1 MHATN
6 NQLQLL
12 DIAGNSERST
22 LSLDLAVN
30 ASSISVGS
38 TVGFSTFEGAPIGV
52 GSTGYV
58 RIQDEV
64 IGYRSVGN
72 GTLDDL
78 VRGVDSTLTTP
89 YSSGDH
95 VEKYELN
102 GVSLRRI
109 NTNHQISAIDIGLNS
124 YYVGF
129 NTTSGGK
136 DRSIDATANPEL
148 SFTDSG
154 FAGGEVAK
162 ASRNIQFEQLTPC
175 YNIVT
180 PSPLTSVK
188 GSIRTV
194 TGTSVDGNEVSFQDK
209 GFQPVELNN
218 LNTLNSPRLV
228 CSQINETTY
237 LGNIERNKS
246 FTTGIT
252 LSTQNQNVS
261 PIIYTDV
268 AYTQFG
274 TNMIDKPVSDYATNA
289 EVKSHDND
297 PHAAVYV
304 SQLVK
309 INKAADSL
317 KVIVSAYRDSSA
329 DFRVLYSLERPDS
342 MGILQEFELF
352 PGYDNL
358 KDTTGDGFGNQV
370 VDESKNSGLPD
381 ALVPPSVDSEY
392 KEYQFSAENLGEFT
406 GYVIKIVMS
415 SSNQAYPVKIKDLR
429 TIAVK

>member
-1 MHATN
+1 M
-6 NQLQLL
+6 
-12 DIAGNSERST
+12 
-22 LSLDLAVN
+22 
-30 ASSISVGS
+30 
-38 TVGFSTFEGAPIGV
+38 V

-58 RIQDEV
+58 RIQDEI

-72 GTLDDL
+72 GTLGDL
-78 VRGVDSTLTTP
+78 VRGVDSTITTP
-89 YSSGDH
+89 YSAGDH

-109 NTNHQISAIDIGLNS
+109 NTNHQISPIDIGLNS

-136 DRSIDATANPEL
+136 DRSADAVANPEL
-148 SFTDSG
+148 SFTDTG
-154 FAGGEVAK
+154 FAGGEDAK

-297 PHAAVYV
+297 PHAAAYV

-381 ALVPPSVDSEY
+381 ALVPPSLDGEY

>member
-1 MHATN
+1 M
-6 NQLQLL
+6 
-12 DIAGNSERST
+12 
-22 LSLDLAVN
+22 
-30 ASSISVGS
+30 
-38 TVGFSTFEGAPIGV
+38 
-52 GSTGYV
+52 
-58 RIQDEV
+58 
-64 IGYRSVGN
+64 
-72 GTLDDL
+72 
-78 VRGVDSTLTTP
+78 
-89 YSSGDH
+89 
-95 VEKYELN
+95 
-102 GVSLRRI
+102 
-109 NTNHQISAIDIGLNS
+109 
-124 YYVGF
+124 
-129 NTTSGGK
+129 
-136 DRSIDATANPEL
+136 
-148 SFTDSG
+148 
-154 FAGGEVAK
+154 
-162 ASRNIQFEQLTPC
+162 
-175 YNIVT
+175 
-180 PSPLTSVK
+180 TSVK